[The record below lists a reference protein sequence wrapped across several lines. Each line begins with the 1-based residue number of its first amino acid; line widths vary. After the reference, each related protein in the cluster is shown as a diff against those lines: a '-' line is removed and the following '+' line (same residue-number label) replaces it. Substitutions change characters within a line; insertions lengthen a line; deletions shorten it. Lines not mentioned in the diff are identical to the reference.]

1 MSTPEEEAQL
11 LAEAQE
17 QARLQEE
24 EIHRQ
29 QHWKEMW
36 DKCIN
41 ISATKNSSQLGKF
54 IIMSSD

>member
-1 MSTPEEEAQL
+1 MSTPEDEAQL

-41 ISATKNSSQLGKF
+41 ISATKKTLHS
-54 IIMSSD
+54 